1 MKKVIK
7 KWYQLLRFPESW
19 EADFDTLLEQKNVVP
34 CTIDKYKFGQDPQRD
49 LIMYLY
55 FCEELKNTYAQRNIP
70 DDVLYDTLSDL
81 LIWAEVYYEVNGRIG
96 LSEPDWVYRHLS
108 GRLFKLGRLQFCMAD
123 GELEVHIPAVGPLL
137 PTECQQ
143 SIQRSKNFFKTYF
156 PDFQYDKYT
165 CHSWLLDDTLL
176 KFISKESNIA
186 LFADLF
192 KVNHKEQS
200 DAALKYIFRW
210 DTRRENLASFAP
222 KTGFAAKI
230 KEYVLGGGVLYEASG
245 MFPLKNDL

>member
-7 KWYQLLRFPESW
+7 KWYRLLDFPKSW
-19 EADFDTLLEQKNVVP
+19 EPDFDRLLQQKELSP
-34 CTIDKYKFGQDPQRD
+34 CTIDQYQFDQDPQMD

-55 FCEELKNTYAQRNIP
+55 FCENLRNTYKQRQIP
-70 DDVLYDTLSDL
+70 DEILYDTLSDL
-81 LIWAEVYYEVNGRIG
+81 LIWAEVYYDVNGKIG
-96 LSEPDWVYRHLS
+96 LSEPSWLRRHLS
-108 GRLFKLGRLQFCMAD
+108 GKLYKLGRLQFCIAD
-123 GELEVHIPAVGPLL
+123 GEVEIHIPAVGPLL
-137 PTECQQ
+137 PAECQQ
-143 SIQRSKNFFKTYF
+143 SIQRSKHFFATYF

-186 LFADLF
+186 QFANLFA
-192 KVNHKEQS
+192 VNHKEQS

-210 DTRRENLASFAP
+210 DTRRDNLACFVP

-230 KEYVLGGGVLYEASG
+230 KDYVLGGGILYESSG
-245 MFPLKNDL
+245 AFPLKNDL